1 MIVERLSVDSR
12 ETAGS
17 CPQKRVNDSFFIFL
31 FYSLYYVLCKRVEKH
46 GCVNSRKT
54 AGSYPEVGNVSL

>member
-12 ETAGS
+12 EGS
-17 CPQKRVNDSFFIFL
+17 MNFFIFL
-31 FYSLYYVLCKRVEKH
+31 FYSPYYVLCKRVEKH
-46 GCVNSRKT
+46 GGVNSRKT